1 MWRLG
6 DLSCPGLDVSMEQT
20 EFLELQLASVGNTFY
35 KHAEYDFV
43 EYINLVIIYIHVEYI
58 RNTYGTYVLIRVK
71 KRRKYAHHGKVEVSM
86 SKDFAAIIKPNI
98 LYEYYFLPLL
108 VLRREDD
115 LLLGVVDEP
124 MSTSCFS
131 QPTSFCPKPL
141 GGVVCHPVGPALG
154 NSLMETGKGRPC
166 PTPLRRLIR
175 APEPPGSVSAKK
187 PREVFVAEDVSPSC
201 FFNSSPV
208 ARNPLVGRPVKS
220 ILPHIVKG
228 QQSGTRQKKGKS
240 SLHTRT
246 V

>member
-1 MWRLG
+1 MRRLG

-58 RNTYGTYVLIRVK
+58 RNTHGTYVLISVL
-71 KRRKYAHHGKVEVSM
+71 
-86 SKDFAAIIKPNI
+86 F
-98 LYEYYFLPLL
+98 EYYFLPML
-108 VLRREDD
+108 VIRRKED

-154 NSLMETGKGRPC
+154 NSLMETAKGRPC

-175 APEPPGSVSAKK
+175 APEPPG
-187 PREVFVAEDVSPSC
+187 
-201 FFNSSPV
+201 
-208 ARNPLVGRPVKS
+208 
-220 ILPHIVKG
+220 
-228 QQSGTRQKKGKS
+228 
-240 SLHTRT
+240 
-246 V
+246 

>member
-1 MWRLG
+1 MSACQKISWRSLNQIFS
-6 DLSCPGLDVSMEQT
+6 LPVLLFSK
-20 EFLELQLASVGNTFY
+20 Y
-35 KHAEYDFV
+35 W
-43 EYINLVIIYIHVEYI
+43 LVI
-58 RNTYGTYVLIRVK
+58 
-71 KRRKYAHHGKVEVSM
+71 RRKE
-86 SKDFAAIIKPNI
+86 
-98 LYEYYFLPLL
+98 
-108 VLRREDD
+108 D

-141 GGVVCHPVGPALG
+141 GGVPCHPVGPALG

-187 PREVFVAEDVSPSC
+187 PRDVFVAEDVSPSC

-228 QQSGTRQKKGKS
+228 QQSGTRLKKGKS
-240 SLHTRT
+240 SLHTH
-246 V
+246 